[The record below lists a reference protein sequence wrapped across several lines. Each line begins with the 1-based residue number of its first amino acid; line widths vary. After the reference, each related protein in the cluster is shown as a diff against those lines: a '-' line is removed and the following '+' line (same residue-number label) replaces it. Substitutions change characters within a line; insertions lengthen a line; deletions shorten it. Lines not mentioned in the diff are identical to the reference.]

1 MRSSVSSLLF
11 AAAFAAVATAHPIAH
26 GDGAH
31 VEARA
36 LPGEWFQDEA
46 HPVNALFRR
55 QLDLP
60 KAGTPAPETPA
71 PGTPAPET
79 PAPETPAPET
89 PAPETPAPETPAPG
103 TPAPAPAPAPLP
115 PIGSEAWKS
124 KYPTPGASPSFDE
137 KDLPEAW
144 VAAYKAAVA
153 NGKIP
158 AIPPTVVVDQVGPVY
173 PEGFH
178 ADAADVCSSTV
189 QCRAEGDVWD
199 APAGFIAISFD
210 DGPAEGSAVLND
222 WLSTNHVKATHFMI
236 GGNIL
241 ENPQEFLRAYRM
253 NGDLAVHTFS
263 HPYMT
268 AQSDLGVLAELGW
281 TMQIIAD
288 STGGRIPRFWRP
300 PYGDMDNRVR
310 AIAKEV
316 FGLTPVMWN
325 KDTNDWAM
333 PHSQTPAKIAEEM
346 ETWTSGDK
354 KTGLIILEHE
364 LSPDTSNV
372 FINTTWPA
380 VQKYHWR
387 ALSVSQLF
395 GGKDM
400 MAYANAKDNLSPATP
415 LENIAS
421 SETVTGTQTLPTWYS
436 QTASTSVPAPTTV
449 STPAPETPT
458 STGLPGG
465 AGGGAGDPGPVGGN
479 TPNTGSGTG
488 PSSPDGS
495 SESNQAPLDVDPD
508 SAAFATR
515 PSALLAAAAALAVA
529 FFA

>member
-1 MRSSVSSLLF
+1 M
-11 AAAFAAVATAHPIAH
+11 
-26 GDGAH
+26 
-31 VEARA
+31 
-36 LPGEWFQDEA
+36 
-46 HPVNALFRR
+46 NALFRR
-55 QLDLP
+55 QDVP
-60 KAGTPAPETPA
+60 APAPGAPAPGAPAEGTPAPAPPA
-71 PGTPAPET
+71 DGTPAPAP
-79 PAPETPAPET
+79 PAD
-89 PAPETPAPETPAPG
+89 G

-115 PIGSEAWKS
+115 PVGSDAWKA
-124 KYPTPGASPSFDE
+124 KYPAPGASPSFDE

-199 APAGFIAISFD
+199 APPGFIAISFD
-210 DGPAEGSAVLND
+210 DGPAEGSTVLND
-222 WLSTNHVKATHFMI
+222 FLSTNHIKATHFMI

-325 KDTNDWAM
+325 HDTNDWAM
-333 PHSQTPAKIAEEM
+333 PGGQTPAKIAEDM
-346 ETWTSGDK
+346 EAWTSADK
-354 KTGLIILEHE
+354 AAQPGLIILEHE

-387 ALSVSQLF
+387 ALSVAQLF

-400 MAYANAKDNLSPATP
+400 MAYANAKDNLSPVHV
-415 LENIAS
+415 LDNIAS
-421 SETVTGTQTLPTWYS
+421 SETVTGSQTLPTWYS
-436 QTASTSVPAPTTV
+436 QTASSSVPAPTTL
-449 STPAPETPT
+449 STPAPAPEAPT
-458 STGLPGG
+458 NTGVPGG
-465 AGGGAGDPGPVGGN
+465 AGGAGSPAPGSSPS
-479 TPNTGSGTG
+479 TPNPGSQ
-488 PSSPDGS
+488 GS
-495 SESNQAPLDVDPD
+495 VPPNSESNQAPLEEDPD
-508 SAAFATR
+508 SVAFAGAR
-515 PSALLAAAAALAVA
+515 PSALLAAAAALALA
-529 FFA
+529 FLA